1 MEVSTNITAPV
12 FAAYLECP
20 TEAYLLGRGEKP
32 TDSFFSDM
40 RRNLSV
46 AFKANV
52 RNVLSADFLEL
63 ACGRNVSMTTI
74 FVDSATVFYS
84 GDELAP
90 ARSSLRTEIVG
101 PSSDYIPVLYSA
113 WDKLEQSDNLLV
125 SFGALAIAQVTGTG
139 IPPIGRILWGDAKHV
154 KTIKIADYLPKA
166 WDVIRAIASESNDK
180 EPPSLVLNK
189 HCPVCDFEM

>member
-1 MEVSTNITAPV
+1 MEVSANITASV

-32 TDSFFSDM
+32 TDSFFTDM
-40 RRNLSV
+40 RRKLSV

-52 RNVLSADFLEL
+52 RNVLSVDFLEL
-63 ACGRNVSMTTI
+63 ACGRNVGMTTI

-84 GDELAP
+84 GDELAS

-113 WDKLEQSDNLLV
+113 WDRLEQSDNLLV

-139 IPPIGRILWGDAKHV
+139 IPPIGRILWATLNTTRLPRSLTTSQKRGMSSGQSRRRA
-154 KTIKIADYLPKA
+154 TI
-166 WDVIRAIASESNDK
+166 RNR
-180 EPPSLVLNK
+180 
-189 HCPVCDFEM
+189 HRQF